1 MDKTPPAC
9 DTLISASRLL
19 TQNRDRAVLEDAAL
33 SVSRGV
39 IQAVGPR
46 ADFASIRAER
56 TLRLGDALLMPGLVN
71 AHTHS
76 SMTFLRGLAD
86 DLPLMDWLRGHV
98 FPVDRGLTEEII
110 SLGCLLGCAEM
121 TRTGTTTFADM
132 YLREDAVME
141 TVDRCGMRV
150 LAGEG
155 IFAFPSPAYPDPAAA
170 LDLVRGQAARWKGHS
185 RVRVCVMPHSIYTTT
200 PAILASCRD
209 LAGELDLP
217 LHIHLAETPEETAN
231 CLAATGQRPVAY
243 CHSLGLLGKDTA
255 IAHGVDLTEEDMDL
269 LAKAGVAVVHN
280 PRSNM
285 KLASGVAPAPDLLAR
300 GVSLGLGTD
309 GAASNNSLNLFA
321 EMSACALLHKIS
333 RKNPTLMPA
342 QTVLDMATLGSAAA
356 LGWTG
361 LGRLA
366 PGCPADLIALDL
378 SSPNLQPL
386 YNPASQLVYAASG
399 FEVIL
404 SMVEG
409 RILYQNGRFTGLDYP
424 LLLREMEKIMA
435 WVLRARG

>member
-1 MDKTPPAC
+1 MEKTHC
-9 DTLISASRLL
+9 DTLITAARLL

-46 ADFASIRAER
+46 EDFASIRAEQ
-56 TLRLGDALLMPGLVN
+56 TLHLEAALLMPGLIN

-86 DLPLMDWLRGHV
+86 DLPLMDWLRRHV
-98 FPVDRGLTEEII
+98 FPVEKNLTEEIV

-121 TRTGTTTFADM
+121 LRTGTTTFADM
-132 YLREDAVME
+132 YLREDAVMAA
-141 TVDRCGMRV
+141 VDRCGMRV

-155 IFAFPSPAYPDPAAA
+155 IFAFPSPAYPDAAAA
-170 LDLVRGQAARWKGHS
+170 LALVRDQAARWKGHPRI
-185 RVRVCVMPHSIYTTT
+185 RVGVMPHSVYTTT
-200 PAILASCRD
+200 PDILAACRD

-217 LHIHLAETPEETAN
+217 LHLHLAETPEETAG
-231 CLAATGQRPVAY
+231 CLAATGKRPTAY
-243 CHSLGLLGKDTA
+243 CHSLGVLGKNA
-255 IAHGVDLTEEDMDL
+255 VIAHGVDLTEEDMAL
-269 LAKAGVAVVHN
+269 LAETGARVVHN

-285 KLASGVAPAPDLLAR
+285 KLASGVSPVPDLLAR
-300 GVSLGLGTD
+300 GIPVGLGTD

-321 EMSACALLHKIS
+321 EMSACALLHKIT
-333 RKNPTLMPA
+333 RRDPTVMPA
-342 QTVLDMATLGSAAA
+342 QTVLDTATLGSAAA
-356 LGWTG
+356 LDWPG
-361 LGRLA
+361 LGVLA
-366 PGCPADLIALDL
+366 PGCPADCIALDL

-386 YNPASQLVYAASG
+386 YNPVSQAVYAASG

-404 SMVEG
+404 SMVGG
-409 RILYQNGRFTGLDYP
+409 RVLYRNGRFAGIDYP
-424 LLLREMEKIMA
+424 LLLREMEKIRT